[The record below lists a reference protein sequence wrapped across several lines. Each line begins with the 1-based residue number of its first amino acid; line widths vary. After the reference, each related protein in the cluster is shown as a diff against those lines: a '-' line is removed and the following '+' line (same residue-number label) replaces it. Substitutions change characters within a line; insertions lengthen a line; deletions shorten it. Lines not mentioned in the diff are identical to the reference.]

1 MRARE
6 ESGVRL
12 LLAGVFG
19 AACALALV
27 GCEREAPP
35 AEEGT
40 LSAPAAVAPGADAAA
55 LRETRFLQL
64 VDGDV
69 AALWLA
75 MKAQASEDR
84 STPPPATVAR
94 YEHAIRELA
103 TRLLED
109 RRMIANRTV
118 QTRDEL
124 ADHGVAI
131 AVDELIEGL
140 LAVARVGV
148 VGNYGNYCDY
158 YINLRLRPLTHAAAI
173 DEMQALR
180 VLAPGAARQ

>member
-1 MRARE
+1 MRPNEKPR
-6 ESGVRL
+6 VRRL
-12 LLAGVFG
+12 LSGMLG
-19 AACALALV
+19 AACAIALV
-27 GCEREAPP
+27 GCERAAPP

-40 LSAPAAVAPGADAAA
+40 LSAPAMVAPGADAAA

-64 VDGDV
+64 IDGDV

-75 MKAQASEDR
+75 LKAQAPDDR
-84 STPPPATVAR
+84 STPPPATVER
-94 YEHAIRELA
+94 YEQAIRELA

-124 ADHGVAI
+124 ADHGVPV

-140 LAVARVGV
+140 LAVARAGV
-148 VGNYGNYCDY
+148 VGNYGSYCDY
-158 YINLRLRPLTHAAAI
+158 YINLRLRPLAHAAAL

-180 VLAPGAARQ
+180 VLAPGRGP